1 MQLVLSLILLF
12 SLLLGLP
19 LRAAAPLPELKGLRV
34 LVCAGYFDLLNIPA
48 VQRLKQ
54 AGAEVRQGKLATL
67 TWETARQYHLIIT
80 VANLDNDEM
89 TPPPASVQALERF
102 VKEGGALLFFRHF
115 YYSRQ
120 TDAYLAPFGASVSW
134 EAVQDPANAFTNPLG
149 FHITYAYTDRLT
161 ADHPVT
167 AGVKGFWYPAEQDQN
182 FRSCPLTVG
191 KDWTVLATGMPEAST
206 VTITGLHEE
215 HLVKAGTFRAAPP
228 LLAAR
233 QYGAGAIVLSG
244 ISPMETFL
252 GQWLPAYGDIALERG
267 NGLKGSDFW
276 RLYANA
282 LGWLSAFPRKSPGVG
297 QGELPPFV
305 NEWEKP
311 YLTDWAKLDLS
322 RDPCVNP
329 ARGVIGLHST
339 LSDGKA
345 TPEALIA
352 RAKALGLQWVA
363 FTERLEAMTP
373 AKWEQLRNICAQAS
387 TDDFCA
393 LPGWDYADATGTRY
407 VIFGHFPWP
416 PEKVFSADKQR
427 VVIPQWWFNTGT
439 VPNGPYDLA
448 HAPLRYFDLS
458 MYNMFPIRTTLAG
471 KAAEDERAT
480 MEGYRHVQGIQDD
493 PFPMAV
499 EMVYDEA
506 QLAAA
511 AGRMCNYV
519 LRDKPGDLT
528 KFYQNYLY
536 YGSQMGFVSDGPIV
550 TDWTGIGYNRITG
563 GKWWL
568 PGTEQYV
575 VKLAARSAAPITS
588 VEVYDGPV
596 LLRRIAPNQAQI
608 RLSFTLPHDQQ
619 RQLFAVITDANGKRA
634 VTGGISVR
642 DFLNWRFMCADR
654 GNSICDAIQ
663 VDEVGAYMTGPT
675 APYQRKMTA
684 FGICAGYSERHF
696 NILPPDLDGGM
707 RPIGMQIIP
716 QLSIPGFTL
725 CPADATQGARME
737 VPLCSRDGLLQ
748 EDSLNSYF
756 PGKVDAW
763 NAKSVPVKIDGVQ
776 VRYRYLNLTARAHDP
791 GVILLEGSLT
801 FERPIRLN
809 SARLLYIFQTTQPG
823 EGDHY
828 VLMTPEA
835 TVAGLSQGAPFSA
848 SGKAVPGSYAML
860 YPSLW
865 GSTGVIMLD
874 DGYRLTVAA
883 RTGNSHL
890 NVELADLPREMKAGE
905 TLRYRFLC
913 LHGRAGELPNT
924 ADWERFVQTMG
935 LRGAPAYT
943 VKDVKSGAV
952 ASTKILLELT
962 PADYGFVGTVSDADL
977 PVRLPVRVV
986 GMNPNWTFA
995 WFDLDR
1001 KEWFPSAIDRAINQ
1015 GFFTLDTRRGAHRLF
1030 AGHPV
1035 TADDPEARIGATS
1048 DAKTYV
1054 KASVNNVTDKPMTL
1068 TLRLNP
1074 ALGTA
1079 PAQTITLAPGELREV
1094 QFKLIP

>member
-1 MQLVLSLILLF
+1 MRNVLSLFLLLP
-12 SLLLGLP
+12 LLLGLP
-19 LRAAAPLPELKGLRV
+19 LHAAAPLPALKGLRV

-80 VANLDNDEM
+80 VANLDSEEAAA
-89 TPPPASVQALERF
+89 PPTSVQALERF
-102 VKEGGALLFFRHF
+102 VKEGGGLLFFRHF
-115 YYSRQ
+115 YYSRH
-120 TDAYLAPFGASVSW
+120 TDAYLAPFGASMPW
-134 EAVQDPANAFTNPLG
+134 EAVLDPANGFTNPLG
-149 FHITYAYTDRLT
+149 FNISYAYTDLVT
-161 ADHPVT
+161 ANHPVT
-167 AGVKGFWYPAEQDQN
+167 AGVKGFWYPARKEIN
-182 FRSCPLTVG
+182 YRSCPVTVSQ
-191 KDWTVLATGMPEAST
+191 DWTVLATGMPDAAT
-206 VTITGLHEE
+206 YTITGLHEE
-215 HLVKAGTFRAAPP
+215 HLSKPGTYRTAPP
-228 LLAAR
+228 LIAAR
-233 QYGAGAIVLSG
+233 PYGAGAIVLTG

-252 GQWLPAYGDIALERG
+252 GQWLPAYGDITLERG
-267 NGLKGSDFW
+267 NGLKRSDFW
-276 RLYANA
+276 TLYSNA
-282 LGWLSAFPRKSPGVG
+282 LGWLAEFPRKSPAVG
-297 QGELPPFV
+297 QGELAPQENP
-305 NEWEKP
+305 WAKP
-311 YLTDWAKLDLS
+311 YLTDWDKLDLS
-322 RDPCVNP
+322 RDPCTNP

-345 TPEALIA
+345 SPEALIA
-352 RAKALGLQWVA
+352 KAKALGLQWVA
-363 FTERLEAMTP
+363 FTERLEALTP
-373 AKWEQLRNICAQAS
+373 EKWERLRAVCTAAS
-387 TDDFCA
+387 TNDFCA

-416 PEKVFSADKQR
+416 PDKVFSEDKQR
-427 VVIPQWWFNTGT
+427 IVIPQWWFNVGM
-439 VPNGPYDLA
+439 VPNGPYDLT

-471 KAAEDERAT
+471 KTTEDERTT

-499 EMVYDEA
+499 EMVYDET
-506 QLAAA
+506 QLSAA
-511 AGRMCNYV
+511 AGRMCTFV

-528 KFYQNYLY
+528 KFYQNYTY
-536 YGSQMGFVSDGPIV
+536 YGSLMGFVSDGPIV

-575 VKLAARSAAPITS
+575 VKLAARSAAPIVN

-596 LLRRIAPNQAQI
+596 LLRRVSPNQAQI

-619 RQLFAVITDANGKRA
+619 RQLFAVITDADGKRA

-663 VDEVGAYMTGPT
+663 VDEAGPYMTGPT

-684 FGICAGYSERHF
+684 FGICAGYGERHF
-696 NILPPDLDGGM
+696 TILPPDLDGGM

-725 CPADATQGARME
+725 YPGDATLGSKME

-763 NAKSVPVKIDGVQ
+763 NAKSVPVKIEGVQ
-776 VRYRYLNLTARAHDP
+776 VRYRYLNITARAHDP

-801 FERPIRLN
+801 FERAMRLN
-809 SARLLYIFQTTQPG
+809 GARLFYIFQTTQPG

-828 VLMTPEA
+828 ALLTPETA
-835 TVAGLSQGAPFSA
+835 VSGISQGAPFSA
-848 SGKAVPGSYAML
+848 TGKAVPGSYAVA

-865 GSTGVIMLD
+865 GSSGVIMLD
-874 DGYRLTVAA
+874 DSYRLTVAG
-883 RTGNSHL
+883 RTGNTHI
-890 NVELADLPREMKAGE
+890 NVELADLPREMQAGE

-913 LHGRAGELPNT
+913 MHGRAGELPNT
-924 ADWERFVQTMG
+924 ADWERFVTTMG

-943 VKDVKSGAV
+943 VTNVKAGAV
-952 ASTKILLELT
+952 AGTKFLLELT
-962 PADYGFVGTVSDADL
+962 STAHGFAGTVSNADL
-977 PVRLPVRVV
+977 PVRLPARVA

-1001 KEWFPSAIDRAINQ
+1001 REWHPSAIDRATNQ

-1035 TADDPEARIGATS
+1035 TADNLEARIGITS

-1068 TLRLNP
+1068 ILSLNP
-1074 ALGTA
+1074 ALGAA
-1079 PAQTITLAPGELREV
+1079 PAQALTLAPGEMRDV
-1094 QFKLIP
+1094 VFKLMP